1 MRLKPERIATVPR
14 YLEIKARILA
24 EIRSGRLAPGDRL
37 PNEVDLA
44 ERFGVSRMTANRAVV
59 SLAED
64 GWVVRRR
71 HSGTFVSDQAR
82 RPSPNPVLVLAQPE
96 MVLKDEFFQ
105 TIYWQL
111 RTHLAARGLPL
122 QVAAPPPRDTVE
134 WMLGLGAAPLIAIA
148 TPRYAYDDL
157 LEVARRGL
165 PTVAI
170 ASDVQGFGLYSVD
183 ADNLMGAALAVR
195 HLSSLGHTRVAF
207 VGGYPEESNSLDRE
221 RGYQTACTAAGL
233 DADPRLS
240 FMFPTDSFASSPET
254 EARLRSALA
263 SKDRPTALFAAGPR
277 LAMQA
282 LRTAADLGL
291 RVPEDLSI
299 VAFDDPPYLALSLPP
314 LTTVRQPFDEMA
326 SCVAELVAGSAV
338 PTAGGRRL
346 FPPELVVRASTSAPP
361 TEP

>member
-1 MRLKPERIATVPR
+1 MRPRPERIATVPR

-59 SLAED
+59 SLADD

-82 RPSPNPVLVLAQPE
+82 RPSPNPVLVLAEPE
-96 MVLKDEFFQ
+96 TYLKDEFFQ
-105 TIYWQL
+105 SIYWQL
-111 RTHLAARGLPL
+111 RTQLAVRGLPL
-122 QVAAPPPRDTVE
+122 QVAAPPPKGTVE
-134 WMLGLGAAPLIAIA
+134 WMLGLGAAPLITIA
-148 TPRYAYDDL
+148 TPSYAYDDL
-157 LEVARRGL
+157 LEVARRGV
-165 PTVAI
+165 PVVAI

-183 ADNLMGAALAVR
+183 ADNLLGAALAVR
-195 HLSSLGHTRVAF
+195 HLGSRGHERVGF

-221 RGYQTACTAAGL
+221 RGFQTACTAAGL
-233 DADPRLS
+233 ETDPRLS

-291 RVPEDLSI
+291 RVPENLSV

-314 LTTVRQPFDEMA
+314 LTTVRQPFEQMA
-326 SCVAELVAGSAV
+326 SCVAELVADAAM
-338 PTAGGRRL
+338 PAAGGRRI
-346 FPPELVVRASTSAPP
+346 FRPELVVRASTSAPP
-361 TEP
+361 SEP

>member
-1 MRLKPERIATVPR
+1 
-14 YLEIKARILA
+14 
-24 EIRSGRLAPGDRL
+24 
-37 PNEVDLA
+37 
-44 ERFGVSRMTANRAVV
+44 
-59 SLAED
+59 
-64 GWVVRRR
+64 
-71 HSGTFVSDQAR
+71 
-82 RPSPNPVLVLAQPE
+82 VLVLAQPE

-157 LEVARRGL
+157 REVARRGL

-195 HLSSLGHTRVAF
+195 HLSSLGHKRVAF

-221 RGYQTACTAAGL
+221 RGYQTACNAAGL

-263 SKDRPTALFAAGPR
+263 SKDRPTELFAAGPR

-291 RVPEDLSI
+291 RVPETCPSSPSTILPTSRSPCRRS
-299 VAFDDPPYLALSLPP
+299 PPSASRSTRWPPASPNWWPARRFPPPEGADFSRRSWWSARPPP
-314 LTTVRQPFDEMA
+314 LPRPN
-326 SCVAELVAGSAV
+326 
-338 PTAGGRRL
+338 
-346 FPPELVVRASTSAPP
+346 PEPHRT
-361 TEP
+361 